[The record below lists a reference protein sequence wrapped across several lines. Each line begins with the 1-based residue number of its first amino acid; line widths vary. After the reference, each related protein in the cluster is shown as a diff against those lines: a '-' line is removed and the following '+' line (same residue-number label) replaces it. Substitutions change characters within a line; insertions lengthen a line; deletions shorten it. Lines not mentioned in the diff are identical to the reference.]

1 MLEQPPRTAWEQCPW
16 GALPAALWVP
26 TGPSQQG
33 LEASDVTACPRWDFT
48 PAPLPPDRE
57 CDV

>member
-1 MLEQPPRTAWEQCPW
+1 MLEQLPCPR
-16 GALPAALWVP
+16 GALPAVLWVP
-26 TGPSQQG
+26 TSPSQRG
-33 LEASDVTACPRWDFT
+33 LEAGDVTACTRWDFT